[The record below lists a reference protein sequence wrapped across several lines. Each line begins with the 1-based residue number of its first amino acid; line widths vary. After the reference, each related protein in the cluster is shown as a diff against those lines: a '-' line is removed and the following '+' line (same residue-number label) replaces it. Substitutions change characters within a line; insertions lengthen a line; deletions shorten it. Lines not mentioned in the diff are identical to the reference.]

1 MKKSIH
7 MLTLVLFSLM
17 LHASCAGQD
26 KKQEKTN
33 ETAQLENVEVYYF
46 HFSRRCTTC
55 KMVEAEA
62 EKSVQELYG
71 DNVTFTSYNLDETEG
86 EQKAESLNV
95 AGQTLLIV
103 GADGTQFNI
112 TNEGFMYA
120 RSNPAKL
127 KQTIQEKINSL

>member
-7 MLTLVLFSLM
+7 MLALVFFSLM
-17 LHASCAGQD
+17 LHTSCAGQD
-26 KKQEKTN
+26 KTQEKSN
-33 ETAQLENVEVYYF
+33 ETAQIEHVDVYYF
-46 HFSRRCTTC
+46 HFSRRCATC
-55 KMVEAEA
+55 KTVEAEA
-62 EKSVQELYG
+62 QKAVKELYG
-71 DNVTFTSYNLDETEG
+71 DDVSFTSINLDEDEG

-95 AGQTLLIV
+95 SGQTLLIV

-127 KQTIQEKINSL
+127 KETIQDKINSL